1 MMLSPVCAGVV
12 EAGTRFY
19 LVRRFAPSPLTPP
32 DLVTQETLGL
42 INSDGKLAA
51 DTEMRS
57 E

>member
-1 MMLSPVCAGVV
+1 MLSPVCAGVV
-12 EAGTRFY
+12 EAGTRLY
-19 LVRRFAPSPLTPP
+19 LVRQFAPSPLTPP

-51 DTEMRS
+51 DTEMLS